1 MSDLSPNI
9 CFDALSVLNSN
20 VQLVE
25 KVCSICG
32 ASHYTQ
38 NCPEYAKGDHIEDKP
53 SLNLSRS
60 SVPNGLLI
68 MDAADGSSCV
78 VTSQKFAKGTRFGPL
93 LAQKSYAPIK
103 NIPFPLVLF
112 ASPYYYESD
121 LDYHLQTL
129 FNGRNVYLDTR
140 NTSKCNW
147 MIHVSLARFSNE
159 QNLICFQENDE
170 IYYTAIKDIELG
182 DILRVWYSRS
192 YAAKIGASLLE
203 PSPYDICNNILR
215 SVSLD
220 YGLNL
225 DQNQNYVNVEFPST
239 SSTAG
244 GSGSVQSAMMIGGG
258 SDVNNNSNHLTGSA
272 TPIVT
277 GLIFGRS
284 SFHQTIDRW

>member
-1 MSDLSPNI
+1 MSMTTCAQSGHHLASLCAARRKKVNIFIPMLQPLCKWTDLQRCDVFPFHDPKRPLRVPDSHPSLPSQLTNPLYQRKRLI
-9 CFDALSVLNSN
+9 NSFSFSYFPSNGSTNPGRPQLS
-20 VQLVE
+20 
-25 KVCSICG
+25 
-32 ASHYTQ
+32 TQ
-38 NCPEYAKGDHIEDKP
+38 IKDKP

-159 QNLICFQENDE
+159 QNLICFQ
-170 IYYTAIKDIELG
+170 
-182 DILRVWYSRS
+182 
-192 YAAKIGASLLE
+192 
-203 PSPYDICNNILR
+203 
-215 SVSLD
+215 VS
-220 YGLNL
+220 
-225 DQNQNYVNVEFPST
+225 
-239 SSTAG
+239 
-244 GSGSVQSAMMIGGG
+244 
-258 SDVNNNSNHLTGSA
+258 NSHH
-272 TPIVT
+272 
-277 GLIFGRS
+277 F
-284 SFHQTIDRW
+284 